1 MPKSQRNFLEV
12 LDDDNSKN
20 NSVGNEIHIVG
31 DFNISLLLNG
41 FDTVGKKKRI
51 SGTVSQFQVVLKA
64 DLNFAHFLDQN
75 NKSPNNGDK

>member
-12 LDDDNSKN
+12 LDDDISKN

-41 FDTVGKKKRI
+41 FDTVGKKKNI
-51 SGTVSQFQVVLKA
+51 WNS
-64 DLNFAHFLDQN
+64 
-75 NKSPNNGDK
+75 KSIPGGAKSLPEFWTFFRSKQ

>member
-41 FDTVGKKKRI
+41 FDTVGKKKNI
-51 SGTVSQFQVVLKA
+51 WNSKSIPSGA
-64 DLNFAHFLDQN
+64 
-75 NKSPNNGDK
+75 KSWPEFCTFFRSKQ